1 MAKSKYNSERIA
13 KIIDAI
19 FVNGSDRAGWTGGG
33 ISEDTFYQWMK
44 KYPEFSEGVAIA
56 KQDYRNNC
64 PETLKRQ
71 AQKAFADYL
80 FGRVEETWTST
91 EVISDGDRQIV
102 KETVKR
108 VRRGPPQWA
117 IERVLGPELNRLI
130 SILRGYGLDVVD
142 TYTPLNNPK
151 SLNSDITDMA
161 DASNHKFELLN

>member
-1 MAKSKYNSERIA
+1 MAKSKYNSERVA
-13 KIIDAI
+13 KMIDAI
-19 FVNGSDRAGWTGGG
+19 VIDGSDRAGWTGGG

-44 KYPEFSEGVAIA
+44 KYPEFSEGVASA
-56 KQDYRNNC
+56 KQEYRNNC

-80 FGRVEETWTST
+80 FGRVEETWSAT
-91 EVISDGDRQIV
+91 EVISDGERQIV

-117 IERVLGPELNRLI
+117 IERVLGPDLNRLI

-142 TYTPLNNPK
+142 TYTPLENQK
-151 SLNSDITDMA
+151 SLNSNIPDIV
-161 DASNHKFELLN
+161 DASNNGFELFN